1 MYIPKAFEVKDTQE
15 IYRFVKQNSFGTLVS
30 TVEGKPFA
38 THIPILIE
46 QREDGSFVLK
56 SHVAKANPQWKELQ
70 DREVLVMFTG
80 PHAYVSHKWYEEQQS
95 VSTWNYTAVHMY
107 GQVRLIEDEQEF
119 YTLLAQTTEFYGK
132 GFDEAPVPS
141 LDDRYIQGMMKGIV
155 GFEVEV
161 NEVEAKYKLSQNH
174 SKARQEKVMAQLEQ
188 QNFEDSQHIARFMKK
203 NLT

>member
-1 MYIPKAFEVKDTQE
+1 MYIPKVFEMKDPQE

-30 TVEGKPFA
+30 TVEGKLFA
-38 THIPILIE
+38 THIPILME
-46 QREDGSFVLK
+46 QREGGSFILK

-80 PHAYVSHKWYEEQQS
+80 PHAYVSHKWYEEHQS

-119 YTLLAQTTEFYGK
+119 YTLLAQTTEFYGE
-132 GFDEAPVPS
+132 GFDEAPIPS
-141 LDDRYIQGMMKGIV
+141 LDDRYIQGMMKSIV

-161 NEVEAKYKLSQNH
+161 SEVEAKYKLNQNQ
-174 SKARQEKVMAQLEQ
+174 SKSRQEKIMAQLEQ
-188 QNFEDSQHIARFMKK
+188 QNFEDSQHIARLIKK